1 MIFPNLQQILLFA
14 DVTEAFPEGVREAGS
29 VVRRR
34 RDKAEFSEK
43 SVSPAFDTVEVIRE
57 KLGRID
63 FGVFL
68 LKSNN
73 NSERVKSHLGQL
85 K

>member
-1 MIFPNLQQILLFA
+1 MIFSNLQQILLFA
-14 DVTEAFPEGVREAGS
+14 DVTEAFPEGVRKAGA

-34 RDKAEFSEK
+34 CDKAEFSEK
-43 SVSPAFDTVEVIRE
+43 CVSAAFDTVEVIRE

-73 NSERVKSHLGQL
+73 NSEQV
-85 K
+85 